1 VTAASLIEEAVK
13 SGARKSAA
21 CKELEVN
28 VRTLQRWTKYGGVEK
43 DGRKGA
49 LRKAPANK
57 LSEEE
62 RAIVLDIANTEG
74 YIDKPPSQI
83 VPDLADKGI
92 YIASESTFYRVL
104 REAGQQKR
112 RGRSAAPKKRVVY
125 GHCATSPNQV
135 WSWDITWLPG
145 AVKGLYLYLYLI
157 IDIFSRKI
165 VGWEVYDCESS
176 ENASELVVRS
186 VISESPRGRP
196 FVLHSDNGSPM
207 KGSSLLTTLHNL
219 GVEASYSRPRVSN
232 DNPYSESIFRT
243 LKYRPAYP
251 YRGFADIEASRKWV
265 NDFVMWYNGEHR
277 HSGLNFITPDERHSG
292 LGEGIMERR
301 KAVYEKAKAARP
313 NRWSKNI
320 RQMNLPGEVW
330 LNPPSKSNEQAQKV
344 AGF

>member
-1 VTAASLIEEAVK
+1 VTATALIEEAVK
-13 SGARKSAA
+13 SGARKFAA
-21 CKELEVN
+21 CKELEIN
-28 VRTLQRWTKYGGVEK
+28 VRTLQRWTRHGGVEQ

-57 LSEEE
+57 LSEDE
-62 RAIVLDIANTEG
+62 RARVLETANSAS

-104 REAGQQKR
+104 REAGQQKH
-112 RGRSAAPKKRVVY
+112 RGRSAAPKKRVVC
-125 GHCATSPNQV
+125 GHCATGPNQV

-145 AVKGLYLYLYLI
+145 AVKGLYLYLCLI

-165 VGWEVYDCESS
+165 VGWEVYGRESS
-176 ENASELVVRS
+176 ENASELVVKS
-186 VISESPRGRP
+186 AVSESPGGRP

-219 GVEASYSRPRVSN
+219 GVEASYSRPGVSN

-251 YRGFADIEASRKWV
+251 YRGFADIKASRKWV
-265 NDFVMWYNGEHR
+265 NDFALWYNGEHR
-277 HSGLNFITPDERHSG
+277 HSGLNFITPNERHDG
-292 LGEGIMERR
+292 LGEGIMDRR
-301 KAVYEKAKAARP
+301 KAVYEKAKEARP

-320 RQMNLPGEVW
+320 RQMNLPEAVW
-330 LNPPSKSNEQAQKV
+330 LNPPSKGNEHAQKV
-344 AGF
+344 VGF